1 MGTGMNRPLLV
12 AGLTNLET
20 TLQIDSF
27 PLGYSPV
34 HYPFFGVQSAVS
46 GVGYNVA
53 KALTV
58 LGQTVRFAS
67 LIGQD
72 AVNGVVLAALKDSG
86 ITSEYVLNTL
96 AQTPQSVILY
106 DRNGNRQVH
115 VDLKDIQ
122 TQAYPQTAFEQALA
136 GCGLA
141 VLCNVNFTRAFLP
154 LARRMAIPIATDVH
168 AISSLDDPYNA
179 DYMAAA
185 SILFM
190 SHEMLP
196 CSPEEWVREVMHRYG
211 TEIVVV
217 GLGAEG
223 ALLAVKRDDFVGR
236 IPAVRPRV
244 VVNTIGAG
252 DALFSAFVHTY
263 VRTIDPYLAIRK
275 AVVFAGYKIGAKGAA
290 EGFLRD
296 TELDDLAAGMTA

>member
-1 MGTGMNRPLLV
+1 MSRPILV
-12 AGLTNLET
+12 AGLINLET

-27 PLGYSPV
+27 PLDYSPV
-34 HYPFFGVQSAVS
+34 RYPFFGVQSTVS

-58 LGQTVRFAS
+58 LGQSVRFAS

-72 AVNGVVLAALKDSG
+72 AVNGVVQAALKDSG
-86 ITSEYVLNTL
+86 IAAEYVLSRL
-96 AQTPQSVILY
+96 GQTPQSVILY
-106 DRNGNRQVH
+106 DRSGKRQVH

-122 TQAYPQTAFEQALA
+122 TQVYSQAVFEQALA

-154 LARRMAIPIATDVH
+154 LAQRMAIPIATDVH
-168 AISSLDDPYNA
+168 AISALDDPYNA

-185 SILFM
+185 TVLFM
-190 SHEMLP
+190 SHEWLP
-196 CSPEEWVREVMHRYG
+196 CPPEEWARQVMARYG
-211 TEIVVV
+211 TPIVVV
-217 GLGAEG
+217 GVGAAG
-223 ALLAVKRDDFVGR
+223 ALLAVKQTGEVRLV
-236 IPAVRPRV
+236 PAVRPRE

-263 VRTIDPYLAIRK
+263 VRTGDPYLSIRK

-296 TELDDLAAGMTA
+296 AELDDLAAGMTA